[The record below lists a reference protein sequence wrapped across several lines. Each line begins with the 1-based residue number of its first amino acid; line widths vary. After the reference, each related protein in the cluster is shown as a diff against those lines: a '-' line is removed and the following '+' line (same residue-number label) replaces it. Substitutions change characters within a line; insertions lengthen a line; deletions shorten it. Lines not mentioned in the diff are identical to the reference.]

1 MCWEGANRQV
11 RKRSA
16 PQNMLMVKHENG
28 VFFDLE
34 ISTLSRLSYRST
46 AGSENGVFPYLAVD
60 LSLCKKFA
68 LTMFKAFP
76 LAALCQTARPCTVCI
91 PPSPTTPLTGA
102 YAHFTPPRTSKPPN
116 CVYNSGVCDVLRV
129 GAFAVVC
136 LLLAAVLALASTLA
150 HVVLLYPKPGC
161 VNRQQPYRDNLIVL
175 SVCRS
180 NRQPNRRVQHRWS
193 RDWVRRLRGCGRG
206 RGSCGA

>member
-1 MCWEGANRQV
+1 M
-11 RKRSA
+11 
-16 PQNMLMVKHENG
+16 
-28 VFFDLE
+28 
-34 ISTLSRLSYRST
+34 
-46 AGSENGVFPYLAVD
+46 D
-60 LSLCKKFA
+60 LSLFKKFA

-76 LAALCQTARPCTVCI
+76 LVVLYHTARSRTVRI
-91 PPSPTTPLTGA
+91 PPRPNNTFDRSVYTLHA
-102 YAHFTPPRTSKPPN
+102 TPPHTNKPPN

-136 LLLAAVLALASTLA
+136 LLLAAVLALAATLA
-150 HVVLLYPKPGC
+150 HIVLLYPKPGC

>member
-1 MCWEGANRQV
+1 MQ
-11 RKRSA
+11 
-16 PQNMLMVKHENG
+16 
-28 VFFDLE
+28 
-34 ISTLSRLSYRST
+34 T
-46 AGSENGVFPYLAVD
+46 
-60 LSLCKKFA
+60 FA
-68 LTMFKAFP
+68 LTVFKAFP
-76 LAALCQTARPCTVCI
+76 LAALYHTAIFPGFFGQFDRSSSATQVLCSITLPAPAQCVY
-91 PPSPTTPLTGA
+91 PSSQNNTPT
-102 YAHFTPPRTSKPPN
+102 HFTPPRTSKPPN
-116 CVYNSGVCDVLRV
+116 CVHNSGVCDVLRV

-180 NRQPNRRVQHRWS
+180 NRQPNRQVQHRWS
-193 RDWVRRLRGCGRG
+193 RDWVRRLRGYGRG

>member
-1 MCWEGANRQV
+1 MQ
-11 RKRSA
+11 
-16 PQNMLMVKHENG
+16 M
-28 VFFDLE
+28 
-34 ISTLSRLSYRST
+34 
-46 AGSENGVFPYLAVD
+46 
-60 LSLCKKFA
+60 FA

-76 LAALCQTARPCTVCI
+76 PRHTLPNCYFSWIFWQFGRSSPATQLARPIKLPAPAQCVYRQG
-91 PPSPTTPLTGA
+91 PTTPLTGA

>member
-1 MCWEGANRQV
+1 MQ
-11 RKRSA
+11 
-16 PQNMLMVKHENG
+16 M
-28 VFFDLE
+28 
-34 ISTLSRLSYRST
+34 
-46 AGSENGVFPYLAVD
+46 
-60 LSLCKKFA
+60 FA
-68 LTMFKAFP
+68 LTMFNSFGSAVLYHTAIFP
-76 LAALCQTARPCTVCI
+76 GFLDSLIDHRQPHSRSTLSHCPL
-91 PPSPTTPLTGA
+91 PPNNTFDRSVYTLHA
-102 YAHFTPPRTSKPPN
+102 TPPHTSKPPN
-116 CVYNSGVCDVLRV
+116 CVHNSGVCDVLRV

-161 VNRQQPYRDNLIVL
+161 VNRQQSYRDNLIVL

>member
-1 MCWEGANRQV
+1 
-11 RKRSA
+11 
-16 PQNMLMVKHENG
+16 MLKHESG
-28 VFFDLE
+28 VFFGLE
-34 ISTLSRLSYRST
+34 IGIFSRLSYRSI
-46 AGSENGVFPYLAVD
+46 AGLENGVFPYLAVD

-76 LAALCQTARPCTVCI
+76 LAALCQTARPAQCVYRQARQHPHT
-91 PPSPTTPLTGA
+91 LHA
-102 YAHFTPPRTSKPPN
+102 TPPHTSKPPN
-116 CVYNSGVCDVLRV
+116 CVHNSGVCDVLRV

-150 HVVLLYPKPGC
+150 HVVLLCPKPGC

-193 RDWVRRLRGCGRG
+193 RDYVRRLREYGRG
-206 RGSCGA
+206 RGSCGV

>member
-1 MCWEGANRQV
+1 MQKVCT
-11 RKRSA
+11 
-16 PQNMLMVKHENG
+16 NG
-28 VFFDLE
+28 VQGFPARRALSHCHFSWVFDSL
-34 ISTLSRLSYRST
+34 IDHRRPHGCHALSHCSPPHSVYTAKARQHPYTLH
-46 AGSENGVFPYLAVD
+46 A
-60 LSLCKKFA
+60 
-68 LTMFKAFP
+68 
-76 LAALCQTARPCTVCI
+76 
-91 PPSPTTPLTGA
+91 
-102 YAHFTPPRTSKPPN
+102 TPPHTSKPPN
-116 CVYNSGVCDVLRV
+116 CVHNSGVCDVLRV

>member
-1 MCWEGANRQV
+1 MQKVCT
-11 RKRSA
+11 
-16 PQNMLMVKHENG
+16 NG
-28 VFFDLE
+28 VQGFPARRA
-34 ISTLSRLSYRST
+34 LSHRYFSWFLDSLVDHRRPHRCRALSHCS
-46 AGSENGVFPYLAVD
+46 
-60 LSLCKKFA
+60 
-68 LTMFKAFP
+68 
-76 LAALCQTARPCTVCI
+76 
-91 PPSPTTPLTGA
+91 PPAQCVYPSSPNNTPT
-102 YAHFTPPRTSKPPN
+102 HFTPPRTSKPPN
-116 CVYNSGVCDVLRV
+116 CVHNSGVCDVLRV

>member
-1 MCWEGANRQV
+1 MQ
-11 RKRSA
+11 
-16 PQNMLMVKHENG
+16 M
-28 VFFDLE
+28 
-34 ISTLSRLSYRST
+34 
-46 AGSENGVFPYLAVD
+46 
-60 LSLCKKFA
+60 FA

-76 LAALCQTARPCTVCI
+76 PATPYQTAIFPGFFGSLVDHRQPHRCRALSHCS
-91 PPSPTTPLTGA
+91 PPAQCVYPSSPNNTPT
-102 YAHFTPPRTSKPPN
+102 HFTPPRTSKPPN
-116 CVYNSGVCDVLRV
+116 CVHNSGVCDVLRV

>member
-1 MCWEGANRQV
+1 
-11 RKRSA
+11 
-16 PQNMLMVKHENG
+16 ML
-28 VFFDLE
+28 
-34 ISTLSRLSYRST
+34 
-46 AGSENGVFPYLAVD
+46 PYGAVD

-68 LTMFKAFP
+68 LTMFKAFRSACSIKLP
-76 LAALCQTARPCTVCI
+76 AHAQLCI
-91 PPSPTTPLTGA
+91 PVKPDNAPT
-102 YAHFTPPRTSKPPN
+102 HFKPPHTSKPPN

-150 HVVLLYPKPGC
+150 HVVLLCPKPGC

-180 NRQPNRRVQHRWS
+180 NRQLNHRVQHRWS
-193 RDWVRRLRGCGRG
+193 RDYVRRLREYGRG

>member
-1 MCWEGANRQV
+1 MQ
-11 RKRSA
+11 
-16 PQNMLMVKHENG
+16 M
-28 VFFDLE
+28 
-34 ISTLSRLSYRST
+34 
-46 AGSENGVFPYLAVD
+46 
-60 LSLCKKFA
+60 FA
-68 LTMFKAFP
+68 LTMFNSFGSAVLYHTAIFPGFLDSLIDHRQPHSRSTLSHCPLPHSVYTAKAQQHLLP
-76 LAALCQTARPCTVCI
+76 ERIHTSR
-91 PPSPTTPLTGA
+91 
-102 YAHFTPPRTSKPPN
+102 YTPPHTSKPPN
-116 CVYNSGVCDVLRV
+116 CVYNSGVYDVLRV

-161 VNRQQPYRDNLIVL
+161 VNRQQSYRDNLIVL

>member
-1 MCWEGANRQV
+1 ML
-11 RKRSA
+11 KRENEVLYGLGISIFSRLSCRSIA
-16 PQNMLMVKHENG
+16 GFENG
-28 VFFDLE
+28 VFL
-34 ISTLSRLSYRST
+34 
-46 AGSENGVFPYLAVD
+46 YLAVD

-68 LTMFKAFP
+68 LTVFKAFP
-76 LAALCQTARPCTVCI
+76 LVVPYHTARSHPVCI
-91 PPSPTTPLTGA
+91 PPRPNNTFDRSVYTLHA
-102 YAHFTPPRTSKPPN
+102 TPPHTSKPPN
-116 CVYNSGVCDVLRV
+116 CVHNSGVCDVLRV

-136 LLLAAVLALASTLA
+136 LLLAAVLALAATLA
-150 HVVLLYPKPGC
+150 HIVLLYPKPGC

-193 RDWVRRLRGCGRG
+193 RDWVRRLRGYGRG